1 MKFKF
6 LKTFALGFVLSMSS
20 FANAGLINLNSGTG
34 TVNGNSLDFAGLSIT
49 LSGGGRDVG
58 AAFANS
64 GGVYNSLDDSYPT
77 ANDIV
82 FSFDDLVDNVTFSF
96 DPFGLSSSGRGDLW
110 VEVFNG
116 LVSLGSQEVLDGN
129 FHTESLSSFGP
140 MTSFVINNG
149 CSTASGDTSCSW
161 ISEYNAVSFDTVS
174 VPEPSTLAIFAL
186 GLMGFASRRFKKQS

>member
-6 LKTFALGFVLSMSS
+6 LKTVVLGFVLSMSGL
-20 FANAGLINLNSGTG
+20 ANAGLININSSTG
-34 TVNGNSLDFAGLSIT
+34 TVIGNSLDFSGLTIT

-58 AAFANS
+58 APFANS
-64 GGVYNSLDDSYPT
+64 GGVQNSIDGNYPT

-82 FSFDDLVDNVTFSF
+82 FSFDNLVNNVTFSF
-96 DPFGLSSSGRGDLW
+96 DPFGLSSPGRGDLW

-116 LVSLGSQEVLDGN
+116 LVSLGSQEILDGS
-129 FHTESLSSFGP
+129 FHTESLSSFGS
-140 MTSFVINNG
+140 MTSFVVNNG

-161 ISEYNAVSFDTVS
+161 ISEYKAVSFDAVS
-174 VPEPSTLAIFAL
+174 VPEPSILAIFAL